1 MTTKPGVTS
10 EEGQVLRHW
19 SSLACEQVQHV
30 AHDGYLYII
39 LDPTTMMDT
48 GSALHHVKWRDPERS
63 SGEFRLIP
71 QGVVPDSMRERF
83 PDNASSIEYLES

>member
-1 MTTKPGVTS
+1 MTAKPGVTS

-19 SSLACEQVQHV
+19 SSLASEPVPHV

-39 LDPTTMMDT
+39 LDPKTMMDT

-63 SGEFRLIP
+63 PGEYRLIP
-71 QGVVPDSMRERF
+71 QGLVPDSMRERL